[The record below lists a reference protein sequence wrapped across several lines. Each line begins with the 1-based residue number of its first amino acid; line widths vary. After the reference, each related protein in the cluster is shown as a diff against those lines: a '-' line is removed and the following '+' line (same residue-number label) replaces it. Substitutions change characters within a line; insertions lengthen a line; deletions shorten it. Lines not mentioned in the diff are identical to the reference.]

1 MLMFNCFP
9 DVYDDAI
16 KFKDDLNSSRTS
28 MKRSVYGDYNKIH
41 HSVFTRNR
49 VDLSSQKNVFKKKMD
64 TTKNSS

>member
-49 VDLSSQKNVFKKKMD
+49 VDLSS
-64 TTKNSS
+64 